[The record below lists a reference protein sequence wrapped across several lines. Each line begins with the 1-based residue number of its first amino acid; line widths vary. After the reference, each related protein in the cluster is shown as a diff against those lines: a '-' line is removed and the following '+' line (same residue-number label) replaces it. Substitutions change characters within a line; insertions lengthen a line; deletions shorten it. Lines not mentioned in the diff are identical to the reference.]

1 MVKLH
6 DLLIDS
12 GRHLV
17 SVAGSPVELTLTV
30 ALPGTLPMFLGIRRV
45 SWFPAGSV
53 LGFLATNRSRSQ
65 LNGIVERS
73 RYAERVLFHVS
84 QAIAVL

>member
-65 LNGIVERS
+65 LNGIVVPPFFCYECTT
-73 RYAERVLFHVS
+73 F
-84 QAIAVL
+84 